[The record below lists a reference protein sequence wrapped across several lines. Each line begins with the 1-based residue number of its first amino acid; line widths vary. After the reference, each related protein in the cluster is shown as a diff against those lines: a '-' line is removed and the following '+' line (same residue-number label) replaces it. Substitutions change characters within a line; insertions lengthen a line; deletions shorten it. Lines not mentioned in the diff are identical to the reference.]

1 MTFNYP
7 LYVRNQMPGYERPPA
22 DSMQHLSPVVVVEQR
37 PAGGNSRSNIGTY
50 MDINPLIR
58 LLFSRIG
65 EPSIGS
71 ATDFSSESSFGSCP
85 KCSGF
90 GRVITPDD
98 YILVVEDWYLL
109 DYAIQYK

>member
-22 DSMQHLSPVVVVEQR
+22 DSMQHLSPVVVVEQP
-37 PAGGNSRSNIGTY
+37 PAGGNSRANIGTY

-65 EPSIGS
+65 EPSIRS
-71 ATDFSSESSFGSCP
+71 ATDFYSESTFGSSP
-85 KCSGF
+85 NGSRF
-90 GRVITPDD
+90 GRGITTAVQN
-98 YILVVEDWYLL
+98 LV
-109 DYAIQYK
+109 